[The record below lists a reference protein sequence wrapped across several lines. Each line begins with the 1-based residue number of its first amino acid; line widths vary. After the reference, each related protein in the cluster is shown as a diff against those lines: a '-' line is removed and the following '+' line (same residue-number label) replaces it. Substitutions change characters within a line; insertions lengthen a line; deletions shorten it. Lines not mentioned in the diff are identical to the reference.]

1 MQVIDAPPL
10 QWRKSLA
17 LCGQKSEVLIDKAAS
32 KVIYGEIRSKYET
45 TPTAQAKYTEQYSSV
60 CLEWK
65 EIYNLPFKVLNDTK
79 SREFQYKILNRYLT
93 TNAFLHKIGLTASPL
108 CTFCGAESESLE
120 HLLITCPFTNDFW
133 LDFICWCRN
142 VNIVLDGLS
151 NVDKLFGIW
160 NREEDFLLLN
170 HPLIIAKNHIYECR
184 NNSSRPSFRVFCK
197 TLPYVYQL
205 EFQVI
210 KSNNK
215 ESSHNIKWRKYIDK
229 LE

>member
-1 MQVIDAPPL
+1 MIYPL
-10 QWRKSLA
+10 
-17 LCGQKSEVLIDKAAS
+17 
-32 KVIYGEIRSKYET
+32 KYLT
-45 TPTAQAKYTEQYSSV
+45 
-60 CLEWK
+60 
-65 EIYNLPFKVLNDTK
+65 TK

-93 TNAFLHKIGLTASPL
+93 TNAFLHKIGLIASPL

-160 NREEDFLLLN
+160 NREDFLLLN
-170 HPLIIAKNHIYECR
+170 HLLIIAKKHIYECR
-184 NNSSRPSFRVFCK
+184 KKSTCPSFRVFCK
-197 TLPYVYQL
+197 TLAYVYQL
-205 EFQVI
+205 KSQVI

-215 ESSHNIKWRKYIDK
+215 ESSQN
-229 LE
+229 L